1 MFDRLTENQLDEFLS
16 SFNLVNNSNINK
28 TKKILYW
35 LSNNIY
41 INYKDFKIKK
51 KNGKLRQIS
60 EPSIILKKI
69 QTNILNN
76 VLMERKISKYATAYQ
91 KGKSLK
97 DNAKPHV
104 GKKIILKIDIKDF
117 FDNIT
122 FVKVYNSCFN
132 EDLYPKKIGM
142 LLTNL
147 CMYNERLPQGAPT
160 SAYISNIIMRNFD
173 EIVGKF
179 CESKN
184 ISYTRYSD
192 DLTFSGDFSVNE
204 VIEYVKDKLKE
215 NGFKIN
221 YKKIVVVSKKTC
233 QKVTGIVV
241 NEKINISKE
250 YKNKIRQEMYYIKKY
265 GIDDHLK
272 RINKNISKEKYIL
285 NLLGKINYV
294 IQVNNDSNVKSY
306 KIWLSNYVKKG

>member
-16 SFNLVNNSNINK
+16 SFNLLNNTSINK

-60 EPSIILKKI
+60 EPTVILKRV
-69 QTNILNN
+69 QRNILNN
-76 VLMERKISKYATAYQ
+76 VLIERKISKYATAYK
-91 KGKSLK
+91 KGVSLL

-104 GKKIILKIDIKDF
+104 DKKIILKLDIKDF

-122 FVKVYNSCFN
+122 FIKVYNSCFN
-132 EDLYPKKIGM
+132 KDLYPKKIGM

-160 SAYISNIIMRNFD
+160 SSYISNVVMRSFD
-173 EIVGKF
+173 EIVGKY
-179 CESKN
+179 CDSKN

-192 DLTFSGDFSVNE
+192 DLTFSGDFNVNE
-204 VIEYVKDKLKE
+204 IIKYIKEKLKE
-215 NGFKIN
+215 NGFRIN
-221 YKKIVVVSKKTC
+221 YKKIVVASKKTC
-233 QKVTGIVV
+233 QKVTGIIV
-241 NEKINISKE
+241 NKKINISKE
-250 YKNKIRQEMYYIKKY
+250 YKDKIRQEMYYIEKYSIDEHFKK
-265 GIDDHLK
+265 
-272 RINKNISKEKYIL
+272 INKNITKEKYIL
-285 NLLGKINYV
+285 NLIGRINYV
-294 IQVNNDSNVKSY
+294 LQVDKNNVKFNEY
-306 KIWLSNYVKKG
+306 KNILQKIL